1 MRYRIAQAM
10 TLAVICALSLG
21 AAAGCGSSGDSSSST
36 PRQTGVPLGLRSPA
50 FADGGRI
57 SARYTCDGED
67 ISPPLTWNR
76 VPADAKSVALVM
88 QDADAPSGALTHW
101 TMWDLST
108 RSTGLRDGQVPSG
121 AAEGRN
127 DLGKTGY
134 SGPCPP
140 KGSSAHRYVFRLHA
154 LNAEL
159 GLPAGADA
167 GAVTRAV
174 EQHSIASGST
184 TATYKR

>member
-1 MRYRIAQAM
+1 M

-21 AAAGCGSSGDSSSST
+21 AAAGCGGSGDSSSPT
-36 PRQTGVPLGLRSPA
+36 PRATGVALGLRSPA
-50 FADGGRI
+50 LDGGRI
-57 SARYTCDGED
+57 SARYTCDGEN

-88 QDADAPSGALTHW
+88 QDADASSGTLNSDW
-101 TMWDLST
+101 TMWGLST

-121 AAEGRN
+121 TTEGRN

-140 KGSSAHRYVFRLHA
+140 KGAAAHRYVFRLHA
-154 LNAEL
+154 LDAEL
-159 GLPAGADA
+159 DLPAGSDSSA
-167 GAVTRAV
+167 GP
-174 EQHSIASGST
+174 
-184 TATYKR
+184 